1 MRQRSPTSFSR
12 LLRNAV
18 LAFILGGATAL
29 VAYSVY
35 SWEREEQEVRGT
47 LSILSSF
54 LATVSQSFFDNLG
67 NGLVPLGQLLEQNRL
82 LDAPEGSRRHLL
94 EFQGRYPEVSAMA
107 VFAPDG
113 RMLVNT
119 AVKAGDPLPDFRV
132 DPPYIRR
139 LLQDMQNPA
148 PYIIGA
154 PEFGKALQRWRFA
167 IRHVVRDRD
176 GRPRF
181 LIQAAIPLEHE
192 GSFLHQL
199 PIPPSSFIGL
209 LRADGYQQARW
220 PIKDTSAIYGQ
231 LSKGAVAEAIRANP
245 GIKSGV
251 TRGTSY
257 WRDSRG
263 QRIAAFTRLTRA
275 DMYAYVSAPW
285 SYVLR
290 QWWMHNAPVLLLSLL
305 FLVISAA
312 AAYRIRMHEK
322 SHREALIAQARRD
335 GLTGL
340 PNRAAAEEMMGF
352 CINMSRTLNCQFSV
366 LFVDIDRFKDINDS
380 LGHAVGDQLLI
391 SVSKLMQKTLRDE
404 GLLSRLGGDE
414 FLVVLPTRNVE
425 AAVSITERL
434 LEAFKS
440 PIQVGEHSLQVTPS
454 IGIAQ
459 FPEHGEDIGTLLKHA
474 DTAMYEAKRQGR
486 NAFSIYMDQLGERVR
501 ERVETEHLL
510 REAVRQGSFKMVYQ
524 PILDMRSGRIVGAE
538 ALVRWVRPD
547 GTVVLPGHFIGI
559 AEDSGLIHP
568 LGEWVL
574 RTTLDQLKRWNDAG
588 HDLWVAINI
597 SPRQFQDPNLI
608 QKIDTALRE
617 SGVAPCRLELE
628 ITESVAMFNP
638 EASMRILG
646 NLKAM
651 GLRIAIDDFGTGY
664 SSLSYLKRIPA
675 DKVKIDKSFV
685 DGIDKEVDDTAIVH
699 MVLALAE
706 VLEKTVVAEGVETA
720 EQFRALLGLNCRY
733 AQGYWIS
740 RPVLPGDFIRLV
752 DRAVTLPSA

>member
-1 MRQRSPTSFSR
+1 

-18 LAFILGGATAL
+18 LAFILAGTTAL

-35 SWEREEQEVRGT
+35 SWEREEQEVRGNLT
-47 LSILSSF
+47 ILSSF
-54 LATVSQSFFDNLG
+54 LAAVSQSFFDNLG
-67 NGLVPLGQLLEQNRL
+67 NGLAPLGQLLDQNRVL
-82 LDAPEGSRRHLL
+82 SEPEASRRHLL
-94 EFQGRYPEVSAMA
+94 EFQKHYPEISAMA
-107 VFAPDG
+107 AFAPDG

-119 AVKAGDPLPDFRV
+119 AVKPGDPLPDFRK
-132 DPPYIRR
+132 DPPYIQH
-139 LLQDMQNPA
+139 LLRDMESRE
-148 PYIIGA
+148 PYVVGA
-154 PEFGKALQRWRFA
+154 PEYGKAIQRWRFA
-167 IRHVVRDRD
+167 LRHVVRDQK
-176 GRPRF
+176 GRPRL
-181 LIQAAIPLEHE
+181 LIQAAIPLERE
-192 GSFLHQL
+192 GGFLHQF
-199 PIPPSSFIGL
+199 PIPPGSFIGL

-220 PIKDTSAIYGQ
+220 PIESPSSIYGHI
-231 LSKGAVAEAIRANP
+231 SKGPIAEVVRADP
-245 GIKSGV
+245 GVQSGF
-251 TRGTSY
+251 TRGMSY
-257 WRDSRG
+257 WKGGEG
-263 QRIAAFTRLTRA
+263 QRVVAFTRLARG

-285 SYVLR
+285 SYIWR
-290 QWWMHNAPVLLLSLL
+290 QWWSHNAPVLLLSVL
-305 FLVISAA
+305 FLAA
-312 AAYRIRMHEK
+312 SSIAAYRIRMHEK

-352 CINMSRTLNCQFSV
+352 CINMSRTLACQFSV

-380 LGHAVGDQLLI
+380 LGHAVGDQLLVA
-391 SVSKLMQKTLRDE
+391 VSKVMKEVLRDE
-404 GLLSRLGGDE
+404 GMLSRLGGDE
-414 FLVVLPTRNVE
+414 FLVVLPTRNVD

-434 LEAFKS
+434 LEAFNS
-440 PIQVGEHSLQVTPS
+440 PLQVGEHSLQVTPS

-486 NAFSIYMDQLGERVR
+486 NAFSVYMDQLGERVR

-510 REAVRQGSFKMVYQ
+510 REAVRQDSFKMVYQ
-524 PILDMRSGRIVGAE
+524 PILDMVSGRIVGAE
-538 ALVRWVRPD
+538 ALVRWVHPD
-547 GTVVLPGHFIGI
+547 GTVVLPSHFIGI

-574 RTTLDQLKRWNDAG
+574 LTTLAQLKAWNDAG
-588 HDLWVAINI
+588 HDLWVAVNI
-597 SPRQFQDPNLI
+597 SPRQFQDPNLLA
-608 QKIDTALRE
+608 KIDMALRK
-617 SGVAPCRLELE
+617 SGVPPERLELE
-628 ITESVAMFNP
+628 ITESVAMLNP
-638 EASMRILG
+638 EASLRIMN
-646 NLKAM
+646 NLKSM

-720 EQFRALLGLNCRY
+720 EQFRALRGLNCRY

-740 RPVLPGDFIRLV
+740 RPLLPSDFIRMV
-752 DRAVTLPSA
+752 EQAVTLPSA

>member
-35 SWEREEQEVRGT
+35 SWEREEQEVREN

-139 LLQDMQNPA
+139 LLQDMQNPT

-263 QRIAAFTRLTRA
+263 QRIAAHQRRHGGRRHGTDPDHMPSAHRR
-275 DMYAYVSAPW
+275 YAEWTPERFRRWGASIGP
-285 SYVLR
+285 
-290 QWWMHNAPVLLLSLL
+290 NTEG
-305 FLVISAA
+305 LVIVILA
-312 AAYRIRMHEK
+312 
-322 SHREALIAQARRD
+322 
-335 GLTGL
+335 
-340 PNRAAAEEMMGF
+340 NRPHPEQGF
-352 CINMSRTLNCQFSV
+352 RTCLGI
-366 LFVDIDRFKDINDS
+366 LRLFKDI
-380 LGHAVGDQLLI
+380 APERAEIV
-391 SVSKLMQKTLRDE
+391 
-404 GLLSRLGGDE
+404 
-414 FLVVLPTRNVE
+414 
-425 AAVSITERL
+425 AAR
-434 LEAFKS
+434 A
-440 PIQVGEHSLQVTPS
+440 
-454 IGIAQ
+454 
-459 FPEHGEDIGTLLKHA
+459 
-474 DTAMYEAKRQGR
+474 
-486 NAFSIYMDQLGERVR
+486 
-501 ERVETEHLL
+501 
-510 REAVRQGSFKMVYQ
+510 
-524 PILDMRSGRIVGAE
+524 
-538 ALVRWVRPD
+538 
-547 GTVVLPGHFIGI
+547 
-559 AEDSGLIHP
+559 
-568 LGEWVL
+568 
-574 RTTLDQLKRWNDAG
+574 
-588 HDLWVAINI
+588 VAIGALTYKSI
-597 SPRQFQDPNLI
+597 SAIIANRTDRKTPADDVVIDHPNL
-608 QKIDTALRE
+608 R
-617 SGVAPCRLELE
+617 GP
-628 ITESVAMFNP
+628 
-638 EASMRILG
+638 
-646 NLKAM
+646 
-651 GLRIAIDDFGTGY
+651 GY
-664 SSLSYLKRIPA
+664 
-675 DKVKIDKSFV
+675 F
-685 DGIDKEVDDTAIVH
+685 H
-699 MVLALAE
+699 
-706 VLEKTVVAEGVETA
+706 
-720 EQFRALLGLNCRY
+720 
-733 AQGYWIS
+733 
-740 RPVLPGDFIRLV
+740 
-752 DRAVTLPSA
+752 